1 MRDYGQEGQVRLY
14 GKDYKKRM
22 GKAGLFMQKVIVSL
36 TSYPR
41 RINTIYKVLD
51 SIIQQTVLPDKII
64 LYLSESEFR
73 GFTDMPDLGK
83 YEKYGFEIH
92 WVEENMKSYKKWFY
106 AFQEYPND
114 IIITIDDDIL
124 YRNTALEN
132 LLTYHRRF
140 PEAVIARRVHLMTC
154 RQDGS
159 VAPYDEWFSECDM
172 YQGVPRMDLMAT
184 GCGGILYPVHAFQ
197 SEIFNKSVFMEK
209 SENADDI
216 WMKIMEVYSGIP
228 TVLAEKV
235 WDDFV
240 LMEHQTNSLWTDINS
255 NGGNDRALELLVEK
269 YPYTF
274 DGKELVRT
282 GIFGTGHTFNLE
294 VESLEK
300 QKKEKVYDELIGKM
314 RDYNEILIYGAGM
327 LGKQVC
333 MFLKQNNI
341 AGIKA
346 FIVNNTRNNPASV
359 ADIVVKNYREF
370 LNSDEKIVIALW
382 DKNEVESVKGI
393 LIKEG
398 VNSNRIFEFN
408 NIEKKVVSE
417 KNKIPFE
424 SAQYWEGR
432 YLRGGNSGAGSY
444 NRLAAFKAKIIN
456 EFVEKNGISKVVE
469 WGCGDGNQLS
479 LACYPHYVG
488 FDVSKKAIEICES
501 LFAGD
506 NTKKFIFCGADDFA
520 SNIVGDLAL
529 SLDVIYHLIEDDV
542 YEKYMQRLFA
552 SSSQYVCICSSN
564 YDKIIAEHVKHREFT
579 KWISQN
585 AGNEW
590 KMERFIKNEFP
601 YSEEDGD
608 NTSFSDF
615 YFYKKS
621 CSD

>member
-1 MRDYGQEGQVRLY
+1 MKKGGVR
-14 GKDYKKRM
+14 
-22 GKAGLFMQKVIVSL
+22 
-36 TSYPR
+36 
-41 RINTIYKVLD
+41 
-51 SIIQQTVLPDKII
+51 
-64 LYLSESEFR
+64 
-73 GFTDMPDLGK
+73 
-83 YEKYGFEIH
+83 
-92 WVEENMKSYKKWFY
+92 
-106 AFQEYPND
+106 
-114 IIITIDDDIL
+114 
-124 YRNTALEN
+124 
-132 LLTYHRRF
+132 
-140 PEAVIARRVHLMTC
+140 
-154 RQDGS
+154 
-159 VAPYDEWFSECDM
+159 
-172 YQGVPRMDLMAT
+172 
-184 GCGGILYPVHAFQ
+184 
-197 SEIFNKSVFMEK
+197 
-209 SENADDI
+209 
-216 WMKIMEVYSGIP
+216 
-228 TVLAEKV
+228 
-235 WDDFV
+235 
-240 LMEHQTNSLWTDINS
+240 
-255 NGGNDRALELLVEK
+255 
-269 YPYTF
+269 
-274 DGKELVRT
+274 
-282 GIFGTGHTFNLE
+282 
-294 VESLEK
+294 
-300 QKKEKVYDELIGKM
+300 
-314 RDYNEILIYGAGM
+314 
-327 LGKQVC
+327 
-333 MFLKQNNI
+333 
-341 AGIKA
+341 
-346 FIVNNTRNNPASV
+346 
-359 ADIVVKNYREF
+359 
-370 LNSDEKIVIALW
+370 
-382 DKNEVESVKGI
+382 
-393 LIKEG
+393 
-398 VNSNRIFEFN
+398 
-408 NIEKKVVSE
+408 

-552 SSSQYVCICSSN
+552 SSSQYVCIYSSN